1 MFKHANNP
9 EVVPSEGK
17 EAKSA
22 SLDSGVPLTVKSKT
36 SDEAVSNIDLKGLV
50 EKNLKWSQII
60 YEQNR
65 KINNKLLWT
74 AIAGWVRV
82 ALILIPI
89 VLGIFFLSPLLKGV
103 VSQYSDLLG
112 VSSENASSTPQSS
125 LDNLFKL
132 FNVDPA
138 KQEQIKALLK

>member
-1 MFKHANNP
+1 MFKHTHNP
-9 EVVPSEGK
+9 EEVTDKSQQ
-17 EAKSA
+17 AKSV
-22 SLDSGVPLTVKSKT
+22 SLDVGSPLIIKSKT
-36 SDEAVSNIDLKGLV
+36 SDEAVYNNDIKSLI

-65 KINNKLLWT
+65 KINSKLFWA

-89 VLGIFFLSPLLKGV
+89 VLGILFLSPLLTKV

-112 VSSENASSTPQSS
+112 VSSASISSTPQSS
-125 LDNLFKL
+125 LDNLFTL

>member
-9 EVVPSEGK
+9 EVGTSEGK

-22 SLDSGVPLTVKSKT
+22 SLDSGLPLTVKSKT

-82 ALILIPI
+82 ALILVPI

-103 VSQYSDLLG
+103 VSQYSELLG